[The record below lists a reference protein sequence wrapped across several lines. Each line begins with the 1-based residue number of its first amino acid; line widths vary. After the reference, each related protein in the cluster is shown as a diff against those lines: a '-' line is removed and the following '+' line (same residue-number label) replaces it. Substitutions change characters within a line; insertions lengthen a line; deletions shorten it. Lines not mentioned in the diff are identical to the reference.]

1 MVTSRSWILG
11 LQLDH
16 RPSGATTE
24 TKRKGARGLGLGRRQ
39 GRMNL
44 DVVYYGL

>member
-16 RPSGATTE
+16 RLSEATTE
-24 TKRKGARGLGLGRRQ
+24 TETKGARGLGLGRRQ
-39 GRMNL
+39 GRKNL
-44 DVVYYGL
+44 DLVYYGL